1 MIDIL
6 TILIFSINHMQTRN
20 KGLILSLIGVLIL
33 SPDSLLIRLVNLD
46 DFSLIF
52 YRSALP
58 VITIFLFLLYIYK
71 SNLLK
76 AFLLIGKIGILYA
89 ILYAITHVC
98 FVYSIQNTS
107 VANTLVLIAAAPIF
121 AAIFSVFLL
130 KEIPDYFT
138 WIVIFISLSGMII
151 IGWGSFT
158 TSGIFGDLM
167 ALIVALGMGFSMVLV
182 RLYKD
187 KDLVPAC
194 LIGCIIAAL
203 YALPFDINFNL
214 ESYQIIL
221 LLVMCLI
228 ILPIPFIILT
238 IAPKYAPAHEVAL
251 IFLMESVIGTAWVWF
266 IIKEVPPFNT
276 IVGGII
282 LLIAVS
288 IFIIK
293 TTQDEN

>member
-1 MIDIL
+1 M
-6 TILIFSINHMQTRN
+6 HTRN
-20 KGLILSLIGVLIL
+20 KGLILSLVGVLIL

-71 SNLLK
+71 SNL
-76 AFLLIGKIGILYA
+76 FSSFILIGKIGILYA
-89 ILYAITHVC
+89 VLYAITHVC

-130 KEIPDYFT
+130 KEIPNIFT
-138 WIVIFISLSGMII
+138 WVIIFIALLGMII
-151 IGWGSFT
+151 IGWGSYT
-158 TSGIFGDLM
+158 TSGIYGDLM

-187 KDLVPAC
+187 IDLVPAC
-194 LIGCIIAAL
+194 LLGCIIAAL
-203 YALPFDINFNL
+203 FALPFDINFNL
-214 ESYQIIL
+214 DSFQIL
-221 LLVMCLI
+221 LILLMCLI

-251 IFLMESVIGTAWVWF
+251 IFLMESVLGTAWVWF
-266 IIKEVPPFNT
+266 VIKEVPPFNT
-276 IVGGII
+276 VVGGIV
-282 LLIAVS
+282 LLKAIS
-288 IFIIK
+288 IFILK
-293 TTQDEN
+293 TTQDKN

>member
-1 MIDIL
+1 
-6 TILIFSINHMQTRN
+6 MQTRN

-52 YRSALP
+52 YRSAIP

-71 SNLLK
+71 SKLVNS
-76 AFLLIGKIGILYA
+76 FILIGKIGILYA

-121 AAIFSVFLL
+121 AAIFSVFIL

-138 WIVIFISLSGMII
+138 WIIIFIALIGMII
-151 IGWGSFT
+151 IGWGSYT

-182 RLYKD
+182 RFYKNV
-187 KDLVPAC
+187 DLVPAC
-194 LIGCIIAAL
+194 LIGCLIAAL
-203 YALPFDINFNL
+203 YALPFNINFSLN
-214 ESYQIIL
+214 YNQIIL
-221 LLVMCLI
+221 ILIMCLI
-228 ILPIPFIILT
+228 ILPIPFMILT

-251 IFLMESVIGTAWVWF
+251 IFLMESVLGTAWVWLV
-266 IIKEVPPFNT
+266 IKEVPPFNT
-276 IVGGII
+276 IIGGII

-288 IFIIK
+288 VFIIK
-293 TTQDEN
+293 TTRDNG

>member
-1 MIDIL
+1 M
-6 TILIFSINHMQTRN
+6 HTRN
-20 KGLILSLIGVLIL
+20 KGLMLSLVGVLIL

-71 SNLLK
+71 SNL
-76 AFLLIGKIGILYA
+76 FSSFILIGKIGILYA
-89 ILYAITHVC
+89 VLYAITHVC

-130 KEIPDYFT
+130 KEIPGFFT
-138 WIVIFISLSGMII
+138 WVIIFIALLGMII
-151 IGWGSFT
+151 IGWGSYT
-158 TSGIFGDLM
+158 TSGIYGDLM

-187 KDLVPAC
+187 TDLVPAC
-194 LIGCIIAAL
+194 LLGCIIAAL
-203 YALPFDINFNL
+203 FALPFGINFNL
-214 ESYQIIL
+214 NSFQIL
-221 LLVMCLI
+221 LLLLMCLI
-228 ILPIPFIILT
+228 ILPIPFMILT

-251 IFLMESVIGTAWVWF
+251 IFLMESVLGTAWVWF
-266 IIKEVPPFNT
+266 VIKEVPPFNT
-276 IVGGII
+276 VVGGTV
-282 LLIAVS
+282 LLIAIS
-288 IFIIK
+288 IFILK
-293 TTQDEN
+293 TTRDKN

>member
-1 MIDIL
+1 
-6 TILIFSINHMQTRN
+6 MQTRN

-52 YRSALP
+52 YRSAIP

-71 SNLLK
+71 FKLVNS
-76 AFLLIGKIGILYA
+76 FILIGKIGILYA

-121 AAIFSVFLL
+121 AAIFSVFIL

-138 WIVIFISLSGMII
+138 WIIIFIALIGMII
-151 IGWGSFT
+151 IGWGSYT

-182 RLYKD
+182 RFYKNI
-187 KDLVPAC
+187 DLVPAC
-194 LIGCIIAAL
+194 LIGCVIAAL
-203 YALPFDINFNL
+203 YALPFNINFSLNN
-214 ESYQIIL
+214 SQIIL
-221 LLVMCLI
+221 ILMMCLI
-228 ILPIPFIILT
+228 ILPIPFMILT

-251 IFLMESVIGTAWVWF
+251 IFLMESVLGTAWVWLV
-266 IIKEVPPFNT
+266 IKEVPPDNT
-276 IVGGII
+276 IIGGII

-288 IFIIK
+288 VFIIK
-293 TTQDEN
+293 TKRDNG

>member
-1 MIDIL
+1 M
-6 TILIFSINHMQTRN
+6 HTRN
-20 KGLILSLIGVLIL
+20 KGLMLSLIGVLIL

-71 SNLLK
+71 SNIFK
-76 AFLLIGKIGILYA
+76 SFILIGKIGILYA
-89 ILYAITHVC
+89 LLYAITHVC

-121 AAIFSVFLL
+121 AAIFSIFIL
-130 KEIPDYFT
+130 KEIPNIFT
-138 WIVIFISLSGMII
+138 WIIIFIALTGMII
-151 IGWGSFT
+151 IGLGSYT

-182 RLYKD
+182 RFYKD

-194 LIGCIIAAL
+194 LIGCIIAGL
-203 YALPFDINFNL
+203 YALPFDINFELN
-214 ESYQIIL
+214 SYQIIVIL
-221 LLVMCLI
+221 IMCLI
-228 ILPIPFIILT
+228 ILPIPFMILT

-251 IFLMESVIGTAWVWF
+251 IFLMESVLGTAWVWF
-266 IIKEVPPFNT
+266 VINEVPPTNT
-276 IVGGII
+276 IIGGII
-282 LLIAVS
+282 ILIAVS

-293 TTQDEN
+293 TTKDQN

>member
-1 MIDIL
+1 
-6 TILIFSINHMQTRN
+6 MQKRN

-52 YRSALP
+52 YRSAIP

-71 SNLLK
+71 FKLVNS
-76 AFLLIGKIGILYA
+76 FILIGKIGILYA

-121 AAIFSVFLL
+121 AAIFSVFIL

-138 WIVIFISLSGMII
+138 WIIIFIALIGMII
-151 IGWGSFT
+151 IGWGSYT

-182 RLYKD
+182 RFYKNI
-187 KDLVPAC
+187 DLVPAC
-194 LIGCIIAAL
+194 LIGCVIAAL
-203 YALPFDINFNL
+203 YALPFNINFSLNN
-214 ESYQIIL
+214 SQIIL
-221 LLVMCLI
+221 ILMMCLI
-228 ILPIPFIILT
+228 ILPIPFMILT

-251 IFLMESVIGTAWVWF
+251 IFLMESVLGTAWVWLV
-266 IIKEVPPFNT
+266 IKEVPPDNT
-276 IVGGII
+276 IIGGII

-288 IFIIK
+288 VFIIK
-293 TTQDEN
+293 TTRDNG

>member
-1 MIDIL
+1 M
-6 TILIFSINHMQTRN
+6 HTRN
-20 KGLILSLIGVLIL
+20 KGLILSLVGVLIL

-71 SNLLK
+71 SNLFSSFILV
-76 AFLLIGKIGILYA
+76 GKIGILYA
-89 ILYAITHVC
+89 VLYAITHVC

-130 KEIPDYFT
+130 KEIPDFFT
-138 WIVIFISLSGMII
+138 WVIIFIALLGMII
-151 IGWGSFT
+151 IGWGSYT
-158 TSGIFGDLM
+158 TSGIYGDLM

-187 KDLVPAC
+187 TDLVPAC
-194 LIGCIIAAL
+194 LLGCIIAAL
-203 YALPFDINFNL
+203 FALPFDINFNL
-214 ESYQIIL
+214 NSFQIL
-221 LLVMCLI
+221 LLLLMCLI
-228 ILPIPFIILT
+228 ILPIPFMILT

-251 IFLMESVIGTAWVWF
+251 IFLMESVLGTAWVWF
-266 IIKEVPPFNT
+266 VIKEVPPFNT
-276 IVGGII
+276 VVGGIV
-282 LLIAVS
+282 LLIAIS
-288 IFIIK
+288 IFILK
-293 TTQDEN
+293 TTRDKN